1 MLARTPEEA
10 RVDHRTIGSDPA
22 RQRTVSVLGLGTMAF
37 GTGLDQAASFA
48 LLDRFVEAG
57 GTLLDTSNNYA
68 FWADGTQ
75 GGQSETMVGRWLAAS
90 GARDRVVVATK
101 VGARPVRPARDF
113 AEVEGL
119 SPEVVRE
126 QVDRSRER
134 LGVEQ
139 VDLLHAHL
147 RDPATPLAD
156 QVAGLAA
163 LVEDGSVGLLGASN
177 FWVWELERSRQLAG
191 DGPHYDTVQYQHSYL
206 RPRTDLPS
214 LHAPEGAAG
223 VADGQVL
230 SWIADRRDV
239 TLIAY
244 SALLKGTYAVPAA
257 PLPPGFDHP
266 GTHERLAVLDEVAR
280 ETGASRNQVVLAWL
294 LGGEVPAIPLVGP
307 RTLTELDE
315 CLAAVDLELDP
326 DQRRRLDGPRTFVG

>member
-1 MLARTPEEA
+1 
-10 RVDHRTIGSDPA
+10 VQYRTIGSDPA
-22 RQRTVSVLGLGTMAF
+22 RKRTVSVLGLGTMSF
-37 GTGLDQAASFA
+37 GTGLDERASFA

-68 FWADGTQ
+68 FWADGGQ
-75 GGQSETMVGRWLAAS
+75 GGQSETVVGRWLAAS

-113 AEVEGL
+113 ADVEGL
-119 SPEVVRE
+119 CPAVVRE

-139 VDLLHAHL
+139 IDLLHAHL

-163 LVEDGSVGLLGASN
+163 LVEGGTVALLGASN

-191 DGPHYDTVQYQHSYL
+191 DGPRYDTVQYQHSYL

-223 VADGQVL
+223 VADGQLL
-230 SWIADRRDV
+230 SWLADRRDV

-244 SALLKGTYAVPAA
+244 SALLQGTYAAPATT
-257 PLPPGFDHP
+257 LPPGFDHP
-266 GTHERLAVLDEVAR
+266 GTHERLRVLDEVSR
-280 ETGASRNQVVLAWL
+280 EVGATRNQVVLAWL
-294 LGGEVPAIPLVGP
+294 LGGDVPAVPLVGP
-307 RTLTELDE
+307 RSVGELDE
-315 CLAAVDLELDP
+315 CLAAVDLVLDA
-326 DQRRRLDGPRTFVG
+326 DQRRRLDGPRAFVG